1 MFTLDLYFFT
11 LILNPMRIISIIIT
25 DLAKDKLIAEE
36 KLQRLINDKGD
47 LETNIVHIKDQLREV
62 VNLDRMIIKW
72 KDYTNMDELS
82 NNNDNE
88 DK

>member
-1 MFTLDLYFFT
+1 
-11 LILNPMRIISIIIT
+11 MRIISIIMT

-47 LETNIVHIKDQLREV
+47 LDINVIHIKDQLLEI

-72 KDYTNMDELS
+72 KDYTTMDES
-82 NNNDNE
+82 SDNNDNE

>member
-1 MFTLDLYFFT
+1 
-11 LILNPMRIISIIIT
+11 MRIISIIMT

-47 LETNIVHIKDQLREV
+47 LDINVIHIKDQLLEI
-62 VNLDRMIIKW
+62 VNLDRMIVKW
-72 KDYTNMDELS
+72 KDYTTTDES
-82 NNNDNE
+82 SDNNDNE

>member
-1 MFTLDLYFFT
+1 
-11 LILNPMRIISIIIT
+11 MRIISIIIT

>member
-1 MFTLDLYFFT
+1 
-11 LILNPMRIISIIIT
+11 MRIISIIMT

-47 LETNIVHIKDQLREV
+47 LDINIIHIKDQLLEI

-72 KDYTNMDELS
+72 KDYTTMDES
-82 NNNDNE
+82 SDNNDNE